1 MSLFS
6 APNPIVL
13 SAFVRRLILLV
24 AGPVLA
30 AVVHAA
36 DPRPNIVLVMVDDM
50 GFSDLGCYGGEIET
64 PNLDRLARGGVRFQ
78 QFYNASKC
86 AQTRASLLS
95 GRYYAEVAFAGS
107 QRNSVT
113 LAEVLSEAGYT
124 TLLSGKWH
132 LRGDPTEH
140 GFQRTF
146 GHLSGMVNSLT
157 GRGTYD
163 PRPFRL
169 DGRPWEV
176 PDTGF
181 YTTDAMTDFA
191 LRFLREDAAPDAGR
205 PFFLYLAYNAPHY
218 PLHAK
223 QPDVEKYLGRYSIG
237 WDEVRRQR
245 HRRMIELGIIS
256 PDTPLSP
263 RPPEVRAWTDLSA
276 DERREHE
283 LTMATYAAMIDCV
296 DQNLGRVIAHLEST
310 GQFDNTLF
318 LFLSDNGGCP
328 FQRTEARTREN
339 WLMPWDS
346 DSYWTY
352 DEGWAHASN
361 TPFRWFKQNQHEGG
375 ISTPFIAHWP
385 AGLGGTPGRVVRGPG
400 HVIDIAATLYH
411 VAGAAY
417 PESLDGHRI
426 APLRGQSLL
435 PILRGETDGGPR
447 EFWQYYRNNR
457 SLRQGDWKIVAERQR
472 DRWELYSI
480 AEDRSEVNDLA
491 DTLPALRDALIAR
504 FTSLHAEINANAPA
518 LTAADDSMH

>member
-1 MSLFS
+1 
-6 APNPIVL
+6 
-13 SAFVRRLILLV
+13 
-24 AGPVLA
+24 
-30 AVVHAA
+30 
-36 DPRPNIVLVMVDDM
+36 
-50 GFSDLGCYGGEIET
+50 
-64 PNLDRLARGGVRFQ
+64 
-78 QFYNASKC
+78 FYNASKC

-95 GRYYAEVAFAGS
+95 GRYYAEVAFAGP

-113 LAEVLSEAGYT
+113 LAEVLHEAGYT

-361 TPFRWFKQNQHEGG
+361 TPFRWFKQNQHE
-375 ISTPFIAHWP
+375 
-385 AGLGGTPGRVVRGPG
+385 
-400 HVIDIAATLYH
+400 
-411 VAGAAY
+411 
-417 PESLDGHRI
+417 
-426 APLRGQSLL
+426 
-435 PILRGETDGGPR
+435 
-447 EFWQYYRNNR
+447 
-457 SLRQGDWKIVAERQR
+457 
-472 DRWELYSI
+472 
-480 AEDRSEVNDLA
+480 
-491 DTLPALRDALIAR
+491 
-504 FTSLHAEINANAPA
+504 
-518 LTAADDSMH
+518 